1 MSTSTE
7 RQETRFDRGACVT
20 LAFAATLRDE
30 VDLDRMTGE
39 LVAVVEK
46 TIQPEQ
52 VGLWLQPAAQVG
64 KVHPPGR
71 SD

>member
-1 MSTSTE
+1 MDAWAKGQ
-7 RQETRFDRGACVT
+7 RT
-20 LAFAATLRDE
+20 LDAFAATLRDE

-52 VGLWLQPAAQVG
+52 IGLWLQPTPPVG
-64 KVHPPGR
+64 KGHPNSR
-71 SD
+71 AE